1 MSRRLSLVLFLPF
14 SCIAAAQQSPQES
27 NQPGEIQ
34 AVEVK
39 GPGALESRRNDLLGR
54 IVVGRDDLQRFGDTT
69 LSGALKRQ
77 PGLSIS
83 GNEIRMRGLGAGYTQ
98 ILIDG
103 DPAPPGFAIDTL
115 SPDLVER
122 IEIQRS
128 AQADTSTQAVAG
140 SINIVLR
147 KASGPPRRTLKVSA
161 ERTYGA
167 TNPAATFQ
175 WTGRS
180 GAAAAGLTATL
191 SESVR
196 REQASID
203 ERFSDPKGTSLRQ
216 FAESN
221 ENRQRKLSV
230 APRVD
235 LKLGGGDTLAWQ
247 GLVDLTRI
255 DSATTQLETTLQGD
269 PTASP
274 DARGRA
280 LYDSWLAKSD
290 LSWSHRFDNR
300 RLLLKAGLEAN
311 GRDGDYHFHGIDAA
325 GTPWL
330 HRAVGSGAYERRA
343 STSGKY
349 VAPLA
354 AGHDIA
360 IGWDAATTRRNESR
374 LQRDFGPAGPPF
386 NTLDQD
392 YSASVGRVALFA
404 QDEWSPGERVQA
416 YLGLRWEGLD
426 TRTSGRDF
434 SGASTASSVWSP
446 VAQLVWK
453 LPGSAR
459 DQLRLSLART
469 YKAPQPRDMVPR
481 RYTVNNNNSPASP
494 DYQGNPLLRPE
505 LAWGLDA
512 ALESYFAH
520 DAMASV
526 SVYARRV
533 RDVTLLQLWQ
543 EHGVWVNMPANDGG
557 ASVRGIELDA
567 RVPLAAGSGWPAVD
581 LRANFTRNWSRVD
594 RMAGPDNRLGA
605 QAPLTLNLGADA
617 RLAAGRSAGIN
628 LHFVDGWRARTAPA
642 LTEDNGVVR
651 ELEAYTA
658 WQAARGQ
665 WRLTLADLLHPTRH
679 YGQVYDDGTTAST
692 RRFAV
697 PRHVAV
703 RLQYEASI

>member
-1 MSRRLSLVLFLPF
+1 
-14 SCIAAAQQSPQES
+14 
-27 NQPGEIQ
+27 
-34 AVEVK
+34 VEVK
-39 GPGALESRRNDLLGR
+39 GPGAVQLRRDDVHGR
-54 IVVGRDDLQRFGDTT
+54 IVVGREELQRFGDTT

-77 PGLSIS
+77 AGLSIA

-103 DPAPPGFAIDTL
+103 EPAPPGYAIDTL

-147 KASGPPRRTLKVSA
+147 KASGPPRRTLKLSA
-161 ERTYGA
+161 ERAFGA
-167 TNPAATFQ
+167 ISPAATLQ
-175 WTGRS
+175 WTGKS

-191 SESVR
+191 SDTLR
-196 REQASID
+196 REPRSID
-203 ERFSDPKGTSLRQ
+203 ERYSDATGTALRH
-216 FAESN
+216 FDESN

-230 APRVD
+230 APRAD
-235 LKLGGGDTLAWQ
+235 IKLGGGDTLAWQ
-247 GLVDLTRI
+247 GLVDVTRI
-255 DSATTQLETTLQGD
+255 DSSTTQLETTLQGE

-280 LYDSWLAKSD
+280 LYDSWLLKSD
-290 LSWSHRFDNR
+290 LAWQHRIDDR

-360 IGWDAATTRRNESR
+360 VGWDGAATRRNESR
-374 LQRDFGPAGPPF
+374 LQQDFGPAGPPF
-386 NTLDQD
+386 NTLDQQ
-392 YSASVGRVALFA
+392 YSASVGRLALFA
-404 QDEWSPGERVQA
+404 QDEFSPGERVQA

-426 TRTSGRDF
+426 THSSGRDF
-434 SGASTASSVWSP
+434 AGASTASSVWSP

-453 LPGSAR
+453 LPASAR

-481 RYTVNNNNSPASP
+481 RYTVNNGNGPTSP
-494 DYQGNPLLRPE
+494 DYQGNPQLRPE

-533 RDVTLLQLWQ
+533 RDVMLLQLWQ
-543 EHGVWVNMPANDGG
+543 ERGVWVSMPANDGG
-557 ASVRGIELDA
+557 ASVRGIEFDT
-567 RVPLAAGSGWPAVD
+567 RIPLAAGAGRPALD
-581 LRANFTRNWSRVD
+581 LRANFARNWSRVD
-594 RMAGPDNRLGA
+594 HMAGPDNRLGA

-617 RLAAGRSAGIN
+617 RMAAGRSAGVN
-628 LHFVDGWRARTAPA
+628 LHLVGSWRARTAPS
-642 LTEDNGVVR
+642 LTEDNGIVR

-658 WQAARGQ
+658 WQGARGQ
-665 WRLTLADLLHPTRH
+665 WRLTLGDLLHPTRH
-679 YGQVYDDGTTAST
+679 DGQVYDDGSTAST
-692 RRFAV
+692 RRFAA
-697 PRHVAV
+697 PRRAAI
-703 RLQYEASI
+703 RLQYEAPI